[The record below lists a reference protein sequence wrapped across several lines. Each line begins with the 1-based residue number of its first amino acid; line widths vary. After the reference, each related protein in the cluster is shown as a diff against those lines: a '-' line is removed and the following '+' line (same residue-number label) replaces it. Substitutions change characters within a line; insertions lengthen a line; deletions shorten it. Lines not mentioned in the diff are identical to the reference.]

1 MPLIPFQLHF
11 DNESKKTDDFW
22 KADSLRPGLGYHDIK
37 FQLNIML
44 VWSSQIQ
51 RDGYGI

>member
-44 VWSSQIQ
+44 VWSSQSQ